1 MPHPFFCDSQVTPW
15 FKVSNNQLQL
25 TLFVHKELELTQLFI
40 RYEPDN
46 EEELRPMKPCGQQGE
61 LVIWRG
67 ELPLNRDSGS
77 VLYTF
82 KALTAQEQWWVHAAG
97 VSGSMPPRQSHF
109 HYNPQQKPP
118 VWVQD
123 QVFYQIFPDRFCN
136 GDPSISVQNGEYQY
150 GGGTHPVI
158 AKQWGE
164 PVAAD
169 HLGTGA
175 SEFYGGDLAGIQS
188 KLHYLQSLGITALYL
203 NPIFASPSNHKYDTV
218 DFYRV
223 DAHLG
228 SNEQLAELTS
238 NLHQRGMRIVLD
250 AVVDHTSDQHP
261 WFTAASDVHATA
273 RRFYTFDEKGQHIG
287 WKGLSHLPKLDFAS
301 REVQEIVYSGDDA
314 ILRHWLRAPYAIDGW
329 RFDVIHML
337 GEHGSA
343 AGNTYHV
350 QQMRQCMKQEN
361 PDAYVLG
368 EHFFE
373 ASQWLQGDQEDGA
386 MNYYGF
392 AHPVRAFLA
401 NQDIAYHPVRISAE
415 EFDHWLKQA
424 RCSIPFAN
432 QLAQFNLLDSHDTA
446 RFLSLLSGDVALM
459 RTAVTLLFTYIGTPC
474 IYYGDEVGME
484 GGKDPDCRRC
494 FPWDS
499 TEWNHLLHDHYRRMI
514 RLRKTHPALRRG
526 DIHTLYA
533 GEHSFVFA
541 RTLESDVVITAV
553 NRHPT
558 KARTITLPIWQTAS
572 LANRFTDPETR
583 EKFEVVKGEIRL
595 TIPAKTARVL
605 LAT

>member
-1 MPHPFFCDSQVTPW
+1 MPHPFFCHSQVAPW
-15 FKVSNNQLQL
+15 FKADINQLQL
-25 TLFVHKELELTQLFI
+25 TLFVHKELALSQLFI

-46 EEELRPMKPCGQQGE
+46 EEELLPMTPCGQQGE

-67 ELPLNRDSGS
+67 ELPLRRDSGT

-82 KALTAQEQWWVHAAG
+82 KALTADEQWWVHAAG
-97 VSGSMPPRQSHF
+97 VSASMPPRQAHF

-118 VWVQD
+118 SWVQD

-150 GGGTHPVI
+150 GDGTHPVI

-169 HLGTGA
+169 HRSTGA

-238 NLHQRGMRIVLD
+238 SLHQRGMRIVLD

-261 WFTAASDVHATA
+261 WFTAASDVHASA
-273 RRFYTFDEKGQHIG
+273 RRFYTFDEKGQHVG
-287 WKGLSHLPKLDFAS
+287 WKGQSHLPKLDFACQD
-301 REVQEIVYSGDDA
+301 VQELVYGGDNA

-337 GEHGSA
+337 GEHGTA
-343 AGNTYHV
+343 AGNSYHV
-350 QQMRQCMKQEN
+350 QRMRQCMKQEN

-415 EFDHWLKQA
+415 EFDQWLKQA
-424 RCSIPFAN
+424 RSSIPFAN

-446 RFLSLLSGDVALM
+446 RFLSLVGGDVALM

-484 GGKDPDCRRC
+484 GGRDPDCRRC

-558 KARTITLPIWQTAS
+558 KARTITLPIWQTTA

>member
-1 MPHPFFCDSQVTPW
+1 MPHPFFCHSQVAPW

-82 KALTAQEQWWVHAAG
+82 KALAAQEQWWVHAAG

-169 HLGTGA
+169 HLSTGA

-273 RRFYTFDEKGQHIG
+273 RRFYTFDEKGQHVG
-287 WKGLSHLPKLDFAS
+287 WKGLAHLPKLDFAS
-301 REVQEIVYSGDDA
+301 QEVQEIVYSGDDA

-415 EFDHWLKQA
+415 EFDQWLKQA

-583 EKFEVVKGEIRL
+583 EKFEVVKGEIQL